1 MNEAVLIASFGGPEG
16 PEEVMPF
23 LERVA
28 AGRGIPRERLEAVHQ
43 HYLRMGGRSPINE
56 QNRALVAALSEELRA
71 RGIDVPVVLA
81 NRNSP
86 PFFDDVLRDLHGRG
100 HRRVI
105 ALATSMY
112 SAYSSCRQY
121 REDLAAALDATGLAG
136 ALDVVKA
143 RPGYDR
149 TDFIAANAALL
160 SESLD
165 GRPREG
171 LTVMFT
177 THSIPVADAQASGP
191 AGSTGE
197 SDVYSAQHQEVARA
211 VIAAAGAES
220 LPWRLVYQSRS
231 GPPHIPWLEPDVND
245 ALRDEAEAGTRT
257 VLLVPIGFV
266 SDHVEV
272 IWDLDTEARQTAA
285 DLGLDVVRV
294 PTVGTHPVFV
304 AGLATQVQALLA
316 ASGDNAAGTGW
327 ADFCAADCCVNRR
340 GEQPTVAG
348 VSA

>member
-1 MNEAVLIASFGGPEG
+1 VNDAVLIASFGGPEG

-28 AGRGIPRERLEAVHQ
+28 AGRGIPRARLEEVGQ

-56 QNRALVAALSEELRA
+56 QNRALVAALRAELA
-71 RGIDVPVVLA
+71 SRGVDVPVVLA

-86 PFFDDVLRDLHGRG
+86 PFFDDVLRDLHDAG
-100 HRRVI
+100 HRRVL

-121 REDLAAALDATGLAG
+121 REDLAAALESTGLVG
-136 ALDVVKA
+136 KLDVVKA

-160 SESLD
+160 SDALT
-165 GRPREG
+165 GQAHEG

-191 AGSTGE
+191 ASSTAE
-197 SDVYSAQHQEVARA
+197 SDVYSAQHHEVARA

-245 ALRDEAEAGTRT
+245 ALHEEAEAGTRT
-257 VLLVPIGFV
+257 VVLVPIGFV

-285 DLGLDVVRV
+285 DLGLDLVRV

-304 AGLATQVQALLA
+304 AGLADHVQALLA
-316 ASGDNAAGTGW
+316 ASGDKAADTGW
-327 ADFCAADCCVNRR
+327 AGFCAADCCVNRQ
-340 GEQPTVAG
+340 GERPTVAG